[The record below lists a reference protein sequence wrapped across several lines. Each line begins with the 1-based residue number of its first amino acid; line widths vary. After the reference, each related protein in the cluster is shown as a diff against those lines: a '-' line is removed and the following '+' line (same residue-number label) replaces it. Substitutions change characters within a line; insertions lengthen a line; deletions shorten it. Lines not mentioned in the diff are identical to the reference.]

1 MTSPLVSP
9 DVDLRDFPCMMVD
22 IGRLF
27 GSQFHSASSDGEW
40 RAGVTLW
47 LKSYHQV
54 PAASVPDDD
63 AALAQLAEYG
73 RDVKSWL
80 KVKKGAMR
88 GWIKCSDGR
97 FYHPVVAEKALM
109 SWLEKLGQR
118 KSSAAGNA
126 KRYGQSFDP
135 EPFDSAIESA
145 VALLS
150 ALNPN
155 SRFAPKRGPSH
166 SRKSPVGKPNGSADH
181 VP

>member
-1 MTSPLVSP
+1 
-9 DVDLRDFPCMMVD
+9 LRDFPCIMID

-27 GSQFHSASSDGEW
+27 GSQFHSSSNDGEW

-54 PAASVPDDD
+54 PAASIPDDD

-80 KVKKGAMR
+80 KVKIGALR
-88 GWIKCSDGR
+88 GWVKCSDGR
-97 FYHPVVAEKALM
+97 LYHPVVAEKALTC
-109 SWLEKLGQR
+109 WLEKLGQR
-118 KSSAAGNA
+118 KASAAGNA

-135 EPFDSAIESA
+135 EPFDAAIESA
-145 VALLS
+145 VGMLA
-150 ALNPN
+150 ALNPG
-155 SRFAPKRGPSH
+155 SRMLTRRLPSA
-166 SRKSPVGKPNGSADH
+166 SRKAPVGRPNGSAEH